1 MKRLK
6 LRHESYG
13 SYPAVADQ
21 VGSWFKPPDAVL
33 EQGLKAGGFSGVNS
47 LIGRRQCLP
56 DLQGGLVG
64 LSLLSFIQSI

>member
-1 MKRLK
+1 MKRLE

-33 EQGLKAGGFSGVNS
+33 EQSLEAGGFSGVSS
-47 LIGRRQCLP
+47 LTGRRQFLL
-56 DLQGGLVG
+56 DL
-64 LSLLSFIQSI
+64 